1 MHPLRIFTLLLLLGA
16 VYGFVIKRSDDDSVV
31 ESNSFGLDDVEKQ
44 VDVIVYLATNF
55 KKNSSFK
62 HPMLVAVA
70 EQKLEYLLDIS
81 VTRCLTFSGTYSSMQ
96 SQQLL
101 ARVQRIVSKLEI
113 SLDVFIELKQEFQTY
128 IGIKLFI
135 ERIYKLIEITDN
147 ATSCFSAHVH
157 RDSGSTLKTLQVS
170 IHAIFDNALAKLK

>member
-1 MHPLRIFTLLLLLGA
+1 MYPFRIYTLLLLLGA
-16 VYGFVIKRSDDDSVV
+16 VYGFVIKRSDNPIDTTD
-31 ESNSFGLDDVEKQ
+31 SFGLDAVEKQ

-55 KKNSSFK
+55 EKNSRFK

-70 EQKLEYLLDIS
+70 EQKLEYLLDSSI
-81 VTRCLTFSGTYSSMQ
+81 TRCLTYSGTYSSIQ

-113 SLDVFIELKQEFQTY
+113 SLAVFIDLQQEF
-128 IGIKLFI
+128 GIYLGVKLLI

-147 ATSCFSAHVH
+147 ATACFSGHVH
-157 RDSGSTLKTLQVS
+157 ADSSDTLEQLQVA
-170 IHAIFDNALAKLK
+170 IHAVFDHALAKLK